1 MTFPGFE
8 GFRTFDVTTSGATI
22 HGRIGGKGPPLLLLH
37 GNPLTHVMWHKIA
50 PRLAEEYTVVA
61 ADLRGYGDSSKPPG
75 GDDHAGYSF
84 RTMAADQ
91 VEVMRKLGFERWR
104 VAGHDRGGRVAHR
117 MALDHGERVEKV
129 AFLDIVPTLH
139 MLSNIP
145 LKWAVDS
152 YHWFFMA
159 QPPDYPEKMIEAYG
173 FERYI
178 RRKLDKKGVGM
189 GAFTPEALAEYI
201 RCCNADNIRAVC
213 EDYRA
218 AVSIDLEHDRADL
231 GRKIAMPMLVLWG
244 ERSHVNRSYKPMD
257 AWRERAADV
266 HGKMLPCGHYPAEQ
280 ASEETLAE
288 LLPFFR

>member
-1 MTFPGFE
+1 MFE
-8 GFRTFDVTTSGATI
+8 NFRTFDIETAGATI

-50 PRLAEEYTVVA
+50 PRLAEAFTVVA
-61 ADLRGYGDSSKPPG
+61 TDLRGYGDSSKPEG
-75 GDDHAGYSF
+75 GERSIGYSF
-84 RTMAADQ
+84 RTMAQDQ
-91 VEVMRKLGFERWR
+91 VEVMGKLGFDRFL

-117 MALDHGERVEKV
+117 MALDSPQHVAKV

-159 QPPDYPEKMIEAYG
+159 QPHDYPEKMIEAYG

-178 RRKLDKKGVGM
+178 RRKLDKPGVGLS
-189 GAFTPEALAEYI
+189 AFTPEAMAEYI
-201 RCCNADNIRAVC
+201 RCCNRENIRAVC

-218 AVSIDLEHDRADL
+218 AVGIDLDHDRADL
-231 GRKIAMPMLVLWG
+231 DRTIAMPMLVLWG
-244 ERSHVNRSYKPMD
+244 ERSHVNRSYKPIE
-257 AWRERAADV
+257 AWKERAADV
-266 HGKMLPCGHYPAEQ
+266 RGKCLPCGHYPAEQ
-280 ASEETLAE
+280 VPDETYAE
-288 LLPFFR
+288 LRAFFTD

>member
-1 MTFPGFE
+1 MFE
-8 GFRTFDVTTSGATI
+8 GFQVKDIDTTGARI
-22 HGRIGGKGPPLLLLH
+22 HLRVGGSGPPLLLLH

-50 PRLAEEYTVVA
+50 PRLAEAYTVVA
-61 ADLRGYGDSSKPPG
+61 TDLRGYGDSAKPFG
-75 GDDHAGYSF
+75 GDDHAAYSF

-91 VEVMRKLGFERWR
+91 VEVMRALGFERWH
-104 VAGHDRGGRVAHR
+104 VAGHDGGGRVAHR
-117 MALDHGERVEKV
+117 MALDHGYRVERV

-159 QPPDYPEKMIEAYG
+159 QPYDYPEKMIEAYG

-189 GAFTPEALAEYI
+189 SGFAPEALAEYI
-201 RCCNADNIRAVC
+201 RCCNAENIHAVC

-218 AVSIDLEHDRADL
+218 AVGIDLEHDRADL
-231 GRKIAMPMLVLWG
+231 HRKIGMPMLVLWG
-244 ERSHVNRSYKPMD
+244 EKSHVNRSYKPIE
-257 AWRERAADV
+257 AWKERASDV
-266 HGKMLPCGHYPAEQ
+266 RGKMLPCGHYPAEQ
-280 ASEETLAE
+280 VPDETYAE
-288 LLPFFR
+288 LRAFFG